1 MFLVPNKRLFLSS
14 IFFILSMILIT
25 TIRPSFIFNKD
36 GSVKEFGLEENQTI
50 YSLGVFVVILCIL
63 IFYIFSMIDLMYN

>member
-14 IFFILSMILIT
+14 MFFVLSMILIAT
-25 TIRPSFIFNKD
+25 TRPSFIFNKD
-36 GSVKEFGLEENQTI
+36 GSIKEFGLEENQTI

-63 IFYIFSMIDLMYN
+63 IFYIFSMLDLMYN